1 MHKTSLLS
9 LLLGLTFSVDP
20 ALAMG
25 AKAFDDYT
33 RGKTFFF
40 ASDGEPYGAEEY
52 LSNRRVRW
60 TFLDGECK
68 EGEWFEQDD
77 LICFVYED
85 QPVPQCWSFE
95 ISANGLSARFEN
107 DPTPT
112 ELYEVRQS
120 SEPQMCLGPEV
131 GV

>member
-1 MHKTSLLS
+1 MRIPSLLTF
-9 LLLGLTFSVDP
+9 LLALIFSVDP
-20 ALAMG
+20 AHAMS
-25 AKAFDDYT
+25 AQEFDEYT
-33 RGKTFFF
+33 KGKTFFF
-40 ASDGEPYGAEEY
+40 ASNGEPYGAEEY
-52 LSNRRVRW
+52 LSNRRVLW

-68 EGEWFEQDD
+68 EGEWYEKDD

-95 ISANGLSARFEN
+95 ISDGGLSAQFEN
-107 DPTPT
+107 DPTQT

-120 SEPQMCLGPEV
+120 PEPLMCPGPDV